1 MDEIACIIGMRNAD
15 SVKSKKSKCMNK
27 AKEIAAQLVESE
39 EFAEDVIRNAVERA
53 ALIELIKDE
62 MSYADSGYSIAALDV
77 DDEDE

>member
-27 AKEIAAQLVESE
+27 AKEIAAQLVASE
-39 EFAEDVIRNAVERA
+39 EFAEDAIRNAVERA

>member
-1 MDEIACIIGMRNAD
+1 
-15 SVKSKKSKCMNK
+15 
-27 AKEIAAQLVESE
+27 
-39 EFAEDVIRNAVERA
+39 VERA